1 MVDVARPSTA
11 PRDSPAAGTI
21 RVVVAVPHPMLR
33 AAIAS
38 LIESD
43 AEMTLV
49 GSTGDVL
56 GTARCLSE
64 HHPDVLLVAS
74 SLALIG
80 SSAAIGALRS
90 LAPGV
95 AVLVAG
101 METDPAYF
109 TAARAAGAVAF
120 MPLDTPPADM
130 LVAVRQAACSRGAAS
145 ARLSGGGEWID
156 GSVVRRSRS
165 AGRRGCPGAG

>member
-1 MVDVARPSTA
+1 
-11 PRDSPAAGTI
+11 
-21 RVVVAVPHPMLR
+21 MLR

-43 AEMTLV
+43 AEIMLV

-74 SLALIG
+74 SLALTR
-80 SSAAIGALRS
+80 SSAAIGHLRS
-90 LAPGV
+90 LARGV

-101 METDPAYF
+101 MENDPAYF

-120 MPLDTPPADM
+120 MPLDTSPEDM

-145 ARLSGGGEWID
+145 AGLGG
-156 GSVVRRSRS
+156 
-165 AGRRGCPGAG
+165 

>member
-1 MVDVARPSTA
+1 MRGTTMVDMARPST
-11 PRDSPAAGTI
+11 SPLDHAAAGTI

-56 GTARCLSE
+56 GAARCLSE
-64 HHPDVLLVAS
+64 HRPDVLLVAS
-74 SLALIG
+74 SLALAG
-80 SSAAIGALRS
+80 SGAAIGDLRS

-101 METDPAYF
+101 MENDPGYV
-109 TAARAAGAVAF
+109 TAARAAGGVAF
-120 MPLDTPPADM
+120 MPLDTPPEDM

-145 ARLSGGGEWID
+145 AGLSGA
-156 GSVVRRSRS
+156 SC
-165 AGRRGCPGAG
+165 APA

>member
-1 MVDVARPSTA
+1 MAYVARPITA
-11 PRDSPAAGTI
+11 PRDDPAAGPY
-21 RVVVAVPHPMLR
+21 RVAVAVPHPMLR

-38 LIESD
+38 LIASD
-43 AEMTLV
+43 AGITLV

-74 SLALIG
+74 SLALTG
-80 SSAAIGALRS
+80 SGAAIGDLRS

-101 METDPAYF
+101 MENDPAYF

-120 MPLDTPPADM
+120 LPLDTPPEDM

-145 ARLSGGGEWID
+145 AGLSG
-156 GSVVRRSRS
+156 
-165 AGRRGCPGAG
+165 